1 MLGTDFYWGTIRRYV
16 ILFGSI
22 FDNINIDRVDANG
35 VPQQTIKVP
44 LQYGPKERYLT
55 RYIQNPDLLRE
66 VSMVFP
72 RMSFEIT
79 GISYDPDRKM
89 NTIGQYVGTSTSN
102 NAITGATQTTQF
114 NPVPY
119 NFDISLSII
128 SRNTEDALRIV
139 EQIVPFFTPQWN
151 TTLTLIPPMNYS
163 INVPIILKSV
173 NAVDTYSSNFEDKE
187 WVIWD
192 LQFTLKGALWG
203 PARNSGLINHI
214 IVNSYAEKSGDINS
228 YVGTTSP
235 QISLDITPGETANGQ
250 ATSNSSIAIP
260 YTQVKP
266 TDNYGFI
273 VQYTENLK

>member
-1 MLGTDFYWGTIRRYV
+1 MLGQNFYWGLTRKYV

-22 FDNINIDRVDANG
+22 FDDIWIDRVDANG
-35 VPQQTIKVP
+35 VSQKTIKVP

-79 GISYDPDRKM
+79 GIRYDADRKK
-89 NTIGQYVGTSTSN
+89 NTIGQYAAINSSTN
-102 NAITGATQTTQF
+102 TMYTQF

-119 NFDISLSII
+119 NFDITLSII

-139 EQIVPFFTPQWN
+139 EQIMPFFTPQWN
-151 TTLTLIPPMNYS
+151 TTLNLIPEMNYS
-163 INVPIILKSV
+163 INVPIILNTV
-173 NAVDTYSSNFEDKE
+173 NAVDTYASNFEDKE
-187 WVIWD
+187 WVIWEMT
-192 LQFTLKGALWG
+192 FTIKGELWG
-203 PARNSGLINHI
+203 PVQNSSQIKEV
-214 IVNSYAEKSGDINS
+214 IVNSYASPSGNISS

-235 QISLDITPGETANGQ
+235 QEIIDVQPGLTANGQ
-250 ATSNSSIAIP
+250 PTSNAEQSIPASEI
-260 YTQVKP
+260 KA

-273 VQYTENLK
+273 VDFNENL